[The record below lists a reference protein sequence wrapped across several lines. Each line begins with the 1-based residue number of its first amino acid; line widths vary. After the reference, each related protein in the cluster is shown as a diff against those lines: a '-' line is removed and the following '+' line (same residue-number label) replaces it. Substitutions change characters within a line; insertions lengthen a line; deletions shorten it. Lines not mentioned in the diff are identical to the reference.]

1 MSAAQLAAATD
12 TDESFFTEDAI
23 WNFLWNMAA
32 ALQYLHKS
40 GPHGSVNPRNIFGVK
55 EPNGTICWKLAKYGL
70 KLSKED
76 EMKEYF
82 APEVRSKC
90 WPAYNGY
97 NLA

>member
-1 MSAAQLAAATD
+1 MAGNDVSVA
-12 TDESFFTEDAI
+12 EYFFTEDAI

-40 GPHGSVNPRNIFGVK
+40 GPHGSVNPRNIFGVR
-55 EPNGTICWKLAKYGL
+55 EANGTICWKLAKYGL

-82 APEVRSKC
+82 APEVQVPVTKRQFC
-90 WPAYNGY
+90 CV
-97 NLA
+97 